1 MARGKT
7 LDQQGIGSEPIWN
20 STSQPTGEERQLV
33 LIKTFS
39 YYNYFNG
46 YKDAKII
53 ICDYLSKNK
62 DKETAQLVKKAP
74 DMRFNKSIAW
84 LAKMTMNGFELAEEE
99 VATIKD
105 EISRLTKIAKQIIEA
120 KSEDETSK
128 PKKPNVQEIMRER
141 AMEVGGEL
149 EALLDE
155 YIELGIPPTHKIKP
169 IGLLMTTTMLPQHV
183 PLLIEPWEQ
192 QKKEFEE
199 LQTTEDK
206 DLLEAYSNFGKIQVR
221 NLIKFCELIIH
232 DLHNYVT
239 YKKSTR
245 AKPKKKAVPIA
256 KLVGKLKYLKKYDEL
271 KLESL
276 SPTKIPES
284 TEMFVYDT
292 KKRKMHYYKADA
304 LSGGLTVKNSTIV
317 GFSPS
322 ASCIKTLRKP
332 KEQLKEFT
340 NASKPNSRKFFS
352 DIKAVETKTTG
363 RFNENIVILK
373 IFN

>member
-7 LDQQGIGSEPIWN
+7 LDQQGIGSEPIWD

-149 EALLDE
+149 EGLLDD
-155 YIELGIPPTHKIKP
+155 YIASGIPAKHKIKP
-169 IGLLMTTTMLPQHV
+169 IGTLMVSTMLPQHV
-183 PLLIEPWEQ
+183 PLLLAPWEA

-206 DLLEAYSNFGKIQVR
+206 DLLEAYSNLGKIQIR
-221 NLIKFCELIIH
+221 NLIKFCELVIH
-232 DLHNYVT
+232 DLHSYVT

>member
-1 MARGKT
+1 MVRGKT
-7 LDQQGIGSEPIWN
+7 LDQKGLGNEPVWDEV
-20 STSQPTGEERQLV
+20 SQPLDKDRDIV
-33 LIKTFS
+33 KTLSLS

-46 YKDAKII
+46 AKEAKLII
-53 ICDYLSKNK
+53 SDYLSKNK
-62 DKETAQLVKKAP
+62 NKDGAKSIKKVP
-74 DMRFNKSIAW
+74 DCDINKSIAW
-84 LAKMTMNGFELAEEE
+84 LIKMTLNGFILTDEELSVINA
-99 VATIKD
+99 D
-105 EISRLTKIAKQIIEA
+105 ISRLLIIAEEVNHSNEVVLA
-120 KSEDETSK
+120 NK

-232 DLHNYVT
+232 DLHSYVT

-284 TEMFVYDT
+284 KEMFVYDT
-292 KKRKMHYYKADA
+292 KKRKMHYYKADE
-304 LSGGLTVKNSTIV
+304 LSGGLTVKNSTII
-317 GFSPS
+317 GFSVS
-322 ASCIKTLRKP
+322 ESCIKTLRKP
-332 KEQLKEFT
+332 AEQLKEFKS
-340 NASKPNSRKFFS
+340 ASKPNSRKFFK

-363 RFNENIVILK
+363 RFNEHIVILK
-373 IFN
+373 IF

>member
-1 MARGKT
+1 MAREKT
-7 LDQQGIGSEPIWN
+7 LNQQGIGSEPIWD

-84 LAKMTMNGFELAEEE
+84 LAKMAMNGFELAEEE

-120 KSEDETSK
+120 KSEEEKTK
-128 PKKPNVQEIMRER
+128 PKKPNVQEIMKER
-141 AMEVGGEL
+141 AMHVGGDL

-155 YIELGIPPTHKIKP
+155 YIDQGIPAKHKIKP
-169 IGLLMTTTMLPQHV
+169 IGMLMTTTMLPQHV
-183 PLLIEPWEQ
+183 PLLIAPWEQ
-192 QKKEFEE
+192 QKKEYEE

-206 DLLEAYSNFGKIQVR
+206 DLLEAYSNFGKIQIR

-232 DLHNYVT
+232 DLHSYVT

-245 AKPKKKAVPIA
+245 AKPKKKPVPIT
-256 KLVGKLKYLKKYDEL
+256 KLVSKFKYMKKFDEFKLDG
-271 KLESL
+271 L
-276 SPTKIPES
+276 SPVKIPES
-284 TEMFVYDT
+284 KELFAYDT
-292 KKRKMHYYKADA
+292 KKRKLHYYKADE
-304 LSGGLTVKNSTIV
+304 LSGGLTVKNSTLI
-317 GFSPS
+317 GFSTS
-322 ASCIKTLRKP
+322 ESSIKTLRKP
-332 KEQLKEFT
+332 KEQLTEFKS
-340 NASKPNSRKFFS
+340 ASKPNSRKFFS
-352 DIKAVETKTTG
+352 DIKAVETKTSG
-363 RFNENIVILK
+363 RFNENIIILK

>member
-1 MARGKT
+1 MVRGKT
-7 LDQQGIGSEPIWN
+7 LDQQGIGSEPIWD

-84 LAKMTMNGFELAEEE
+84 LAKMAMNGFELAEEE

-149 EALLDE
+149 EGLLDD
-155 YIELGIPPTHKIKP
+155 YIASGIPAKHKIKP
-169 IGLLMTTTMLPQHV
+169 IGTLMVSTMLPQHV
-183 PLLIEPWEQ
+183 PLLLAPWEA

-206 DLLEAYSNFGKIQVR
+206 DLLEAYSNLGKIQIR
-221 NLIKFCELIIH
+221 NLIKFCELVIH
-232 DLHNYVT
+232 DLHSYVT

-256 KLVGKLKYLKKYDEL
+256 KLVEKLKYLKKYDEL

-304 LSGGLTVKNSTIV
+304 LSGGLTVKNSTII
-317 GFSPS
+317 GFSAS

-332 KEQLKEFT
+332 KEQLKEFKS
-340 NASKPNSRKFFS
+340 ASKPNSRKFFE
-352 DIKAVETKTTG
+352 DIKAVATKTTG

>member
-7 LDQQGIGSEPIWN
+7 LDQQGIGSEPIWD

-84 LAKMTMNGFELAEEE
+84 LAKMAMNGFELAEEE

-149 EALLDE
+149 EGLLDD
-155 YIELGIPPTHKIKP
+155 YIASGIPAKHKIKP

-183 PLLIEPWEQ
+183 PLLLAPWEA

-206 DLLEAYSNFGKIQVR
+206 DLLEAYSNLGKIQIR
-221 NLIKFCELIIH
+221 NLIKFCELVIH
-232 DLHNYVT
+232 DLHSYVT

-284 TEMFVYDT
+284 TEMFAYDT

-304 LSGGLTVKNSTIV
+304 LSGGLTVKNSTII
-317 GFSPS
+317 GFSAS
-322 ASCIKTLRKP
+322 ESCIKTLRKP
-332 KEQLKEFT
+332 KEQLKEFKS
-340 NASKPNSRKFFS
+340 ASKPNSRKFFS

>member
-1 MARGKT
+1 MARGRT
-7 LDQQGIGSEPIWN
+7 LDQKGLGDEPTWD
-20 STSQPTGEERQLV
+20 SDSQPTDDIRSLV
-33 LIKTFS
+33 KIKAFS

-53 ICDYLSKNK
+53 VRQYLAKLGRK
-62 DKETAQLVKKAP
+62 DDAILIKQAP
-74 DMRFNKSIAW
+74 DQRFSKTIAW
-84 LAKMTMNGFELAEEE
+84 LIQMSVNGFELSEYELNAVNTNIKKLLALALQSKANKEEAEGN
-99 VATIKD
+99 
-105 EISRLTKIAKQIIEA
+105 
-120 KSEDETSK
+120 K
-128 PKKPNVQEIMRER
+128 PKTPSIQEIMKER
-141 AMEVGGEL
+141 AMEVGGDL

-155 YIELGIPPTHKIKP
+155 YIELGMPPTHKIKP
-169 IGLLMTTTMLPQHV
+169 IGLLMTTTVMPQHV
-183 PLLIEPWEQ
+183 PMLIEPWER
-192 QKKEFEE
+192 QKQEYEE

-206 DLLEAYSNFGKIQVR
+206 DLLEAYSNFGKLQVR
-221 NLIKFCELIIH
+221 NLIKFCELIIR
-232 DLHNYVT
+232 DLHSYVT

-284 TEMFVYDT
+284 KEMFVYDT
-292 KKRKMHYYKADA
+292 KKRKMHYYKADE

-317 GFSPS
+317 GFS
-322 ASCIKTLRKP
+322 ASESYIKTLRKP
-332 KEQLKEFT
+332 ADQLKEFKS
-340 NASKPNSRKFFS
+340 ASKPNSRKFFK

>member
-1 MARGKT
+1 MVRGKT
-7 LDQQGIGSEPIWN
+7 LDQQGIGSEPIWD

-84 LAKMTMNGFELAEEE
+84 LAKMAINGFELAEEE

-232 DLHNYVT
+232 DLHSYVT

-256 KLVGKLKYLKKYDEL
+256 KLVEKLKYLKKYDEL

-304 LSGGLTVKNSTIV
+304 LSGGLTVKNSTII
-317 GFSPS
+317 GFSAS
-322 ASCIKTLRKP
+322 ESCIKTLRKP
-332 KEQLKEFT
+332 KEQLKEFKS
-340 NASKPNSRKFFS
+340 ASKPNSRKFFE
-352 DIKAVETKTTG
+352 DIKAVATKTTG

>member
-149 EALLDE
+149 EGLLDD
-155 YIELGIPPTHKIKP
+155 YIASGIPAKHKIKP
-169 IGLLMTTTMLPQHV
+169 IGTLMVSTMLPQHV
-183 PLLIEPWEQ
+183 PLLLAPWEA

-206 DLLEAYSNFGKIQVR
+206 DLLEAYSNLGKIQIR
-221 NLIKFCELIIH
+221 NLIKFCELVIH
-232 DLHNYVT
+232 DLHSYVT